1 MRTSSPHARRGVSRA
16 AYAVVGVVLI
26 AIIGVGAY
34 IGTTSGNVTTVTST
48 SVSTSTAVSTSVL
61 TSTAVSTSVSTSTA
75 TVTSAATPQA
85 IKVALV
91 MEGAQEDGSFNQEIS
106 TDLSNIVNASNGLI
120 SASYID
126 NVAIASAAQVAGTY
140 AQQGY
145 QLVVGDT
152 NDYAV
157 GFGQAAAQFP
167 HTDFVTE
174 GGSIPLTS
182 NTESYTIWANEAAY
196 VEGYLAAYLT
206 HTDKVGDIVAEKS
219 NPQLAWTNGFYQGLT
234 LGADQLNKT
243 ITVTNS
249 WTNSYTDPSTGVT
262 AANALLSSGV
272 DFIAEDASAPGSG
285 AQSVVGQAYV
295 NSTVGPFA
303 TGAFTNQN
311 SLGPYIVSSTPWDF
325 TTALQTVIS
334 QVQDGTF
341 GNQTQN
347 YFLHTGAVSVVL
359 SSTVPP
365 AVAAKVNTLIAEIKD
380 GSVVV
385 PLVPS
390 PDLVP
395 SGVAIVGP

>member
-1 MRTSSPHARRGVSRA
+1 MRISSSHSRSGVSQV
-16 AYAVVGVVLI
+16 AYGAVAVVLI
-26 AIIGVGAY
+26 AVIGVGAY
-34 IGTTSGNVTTVTST
+34 VATTPGGVKTITST

-61 TSTAVSTSVSTSTA
+61 TSTAVSTSIA
-75 TVTSAATPQA
+75 TVTSSPPSQA
-85 IKVALV
+85 VKIALV

-106 TDLSNIVNASNGLI
+106 ADLSNIVNASNGLI
-120 SASYID
+120 TASYID

-174 GGSIPLTS
+174 GGSIPLTA

-206 HTDKVGDIVAEKS
+206 HTGKVGDIVAEKS
-219 NPQLAWTNGFYQGLT
+219 NPQLAWTNGFFQGLT

-243 ITVTNS
+243 ITITNS

-262 AANALLSSGV
+262 AANALLASGV

-285 AQSVVGQAYV
+285 AQSVVGQDYI

-311 SLGPYIVSSTPWDF
+311 GLGPYMVSSTPWDF
-325 TTALQTVIS
+325 TTALQTLIA
-334 QVQDGTF
+334 QVQGGTF

-347 YFLHTGAVSVVL
+347 YYMHTGAVSVVL

-365 AVAAKVNTLIAEIKD
+365 AVAAKVNALIAKIDD
-380 GSVVV
+380 GSLVV

-395 SGVAIVGP
+395 SGVATVGP

>member
-1 MRTSSPHARRGVSRA
+1 MKISNRYVRRGISRSVYA
-16 AYAVVGVVLI
+16 AVAVVLI

-34 IGTTSGNVTTVTST
+34 AATGAAKTVTSTTTSTATTTVASLSTTT
-48 SVSTSTAVSTSVL
+48 SVSTST
-61 TSTAVSTSVSTSTA
+61 STA
-75 TVTSAATPQA
+75 TVVSTSSPAV
-85 IKVALV
+85 IKVALI

-106 TDLSNIVNASNGLI
+106 TDLAKIVNSSAGTVT
-120 SASYID
+120 ASYID
-126 NVAIASAAQVAGTY
+126 NVAIADVAQVAGTY

-174 GGSIPLTS
+174 GTSIPLTN
-182 NTESYTIWANEAAY
+182 NTESFTIWANEGAY

-206 HTDKVGDIVAEKS
+206 QTNKVGDIVAFKS
-219 NPQLAWTNGFYQGLT
+219 SSQLAWTNGFIQGVT

-249 WTNSYTDPSTGVT
+249 WTNTYTDPSTGVT
-262 AANALLSSGV
+262 AANALLASGV

-285 AQSVVGQAYV
+285 AQTVVGQAYK
-295 NSTVGPFA
+295 NSTVGPFV

-311 SLGPYIVSSTPWDF
+311 SLGPFVASSTPWDF
-325 TTALQTVIS
+325 TTALQTLIS
-334 QVQDGTF
+334 QVRSGSF
-341 GNQTQN
+341 GNQSQN

-359 SSTVPP
+359 GSDVPP
-365 AVAAKVNTLIAEIKD
+365 AVASKVNTLIAGIED

-385 PLVPS
+385 PLVSS
-390 PDLVP
+390 PDLAP
-395 SGVAIVGP
+395 SGVITVGP

>member
-1 MRTSSPHARRGVSRA
+1 MLAVIGAV
-16 AYAVVGVVLI
+16 AYA
-26 AIIGVGAY
+26 ATA
-34 IGTTSGNVTTVTST
+34 TGNVRTVT
-48 SVSTSTAVSTSVL
+48 SVSTD
-61 TSTAVSTSVSTSTA
+61 TSVSTATSTTTS
-75 TVTSAATPQA
+75 TVASVSTTTSTTTVASTSTPSV
-85 IKVALV
+85 IKVALI

-106 TDLSNIVNASNGLI
+106 TDLGKIVNSSDGTVA
-120 SASYID
+120 ASYID
-126 NVAIASAAQVAGTY
+126 NVAIANVAQVAGTY

-174 GGSIPLTS
+174 GTSIPLTS

-196 VEGYLAAYLT
+196 VEGYLGAYIT
-206 HTDKVGDIVAEKS
+206 HTDKLGDIVASKS
-219 NPQLAWTNGFYQGLT
+219 SSQLAWTNGFIQGAT

-243 ITVTNS
+243 ITITNS
-249 WTNSYTDPSTGVT
+249 WTNTFTDPSVGVT

-285 AQSVVGQAYV
+285 AQTVVGQDYV
-295 NSTVGPFA
+295 NSTVGPFV

-311 SLGPYIVSSTPWDF
+311 SLGPYVISSTPWDF
-325 TTALQTVIS
+325 TTALQTLIT
-334 QVQDGTF
+334 QVQAGTF

-359 SSTVPP
+359 GSGVPP
-365 AVAAKVNTLIAEIKD
+365 TVAAKVDTLIAGIED
-380 GSVVV
+380 GSIVV
-385 PLVPS
+385 PLVSS
-390 PDLVP
+390 PDLAPTGLVT
-395 SGVAIVGP
+395 VGP

>member
-1 MRTSSPHARRGVSRA
+1 MRISSRQARSGLSGV
-16 AYAVVGVVLI
+16 AYGAVAVVLI
-26 AIIGVGAY
+26 VIIGVGAY
-34 IGTTSGNVTTVTST
+34 VATTSGDVKTVTST
-48 SVSTSTAVSTSVL
+48 SVSTSTAFSTSV
-61 TSTAVSTSVSTSTA
+61 STSTSTA
-75 TVTSAATPQA
+75 TVTSTPTPQS

-120 SASYID
+120 AASYID

-140 AQQGY
+140 GQQGY

-152 NDYAV
+152 NDFAV

-174 GGSIPLTS
+174 GGSIPLTA

-234 LGADQLNKT
+234 LGADQQNKT
-243 ITVTNS
+243 ITITNS

-262 AANALLSSGV
+262 AADALLASGV

-347 YFLHTGAVSVVL
+347 YYLHTGAVSVVL

-365 AVAAKVNTLIAEIKD
+365 AVAAKVNALLAEIED
-380 GSVVV
+380 GSVVI

-395 SGVAIVGP
+395 SGVATVGP